1 MKKCTCHEKFKPQ
14 KNKVHLKKEKSAP
27 KRDKSTL
34 QRRKLEEEELRYAS
48 VPNL

>member
-27 KRDKSTL
+27 QRDKSASKTYKSTL
-34 QRRKLEEEELRYAS
+34 QRQKLEEEELI
-48 VPNL
+48 